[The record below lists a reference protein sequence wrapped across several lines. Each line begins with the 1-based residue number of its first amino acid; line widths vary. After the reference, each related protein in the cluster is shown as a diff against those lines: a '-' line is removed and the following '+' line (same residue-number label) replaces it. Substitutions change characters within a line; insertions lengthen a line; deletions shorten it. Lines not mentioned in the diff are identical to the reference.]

1 MRRYIYMSSL
11 PKQKN
16 NELLVDI
23 SLSLKKLQ
31 VYVDNMKT
39 DISQIKNYIRVKK
52 IQDMVEPKVNTTKEE
67 EYSGGWRLW

>member
-1 MRRYIYMSSL
+1 MTSL

-16 NELLVDI
+16 HELLVDI
-23 SLSLKKLQ
+23 SLSLKQLQ
-31 VYVDNMKT
+31 IDVDKMKA
-39 DISQIKNYIRVKK
+39 DISQIKNDIRVKT

>member
-1 MRRYIYMSSL
+1 MSSL

-16 NELLVDI
+16 HELLVDI

-31 VYVDNMKT
+31 LDVDKIKA
-39 DISQIKNYIRVKK
+39 DISQVKNDLRVKT

-67 EYSGGWRLW
+67 EYNGGWRIW

>member
-1 MRRYIYMSSL
+1 MSSL

-16 NELLVDI
+16 HEILVDL
-23 SLSLKKLQ
+23 SLSLKQLKIDMESL
-31 VYVDNMKT
+31 KT
-39 DISQIKNYIRVKK
+39 DISQIKNDLRVKT

>member
-1 MRRYIYMSSL
+1 MSSL

-16 NELLVDI
+16 HEILIDL
-23 SLSLKKLQ
+23 SLSLKQLQ
-31 VYVDNMKT
+31 VDMDKMKT
-39 DISQIKNYIRVKK
+39 DISQIKNDIRVKK

>member
-1 MRRYIYMSSL
+1 MSSL

-16 NELLVDI
+16 HQILIDL
-23 SLSLKKLQ
+23 SLSLKQLQ
-31 VYVDNMKT
+31 VDMDKMKT
-39 DISQIKNYIRVKK
+39 DISQIKNDIRVKK

>member
-1 MRRYIYMSSL
+1 MSSL

-16 NELLVDI
+16 HELLVDI
-23 SLSLKKLQ
+23 SLSLKQLQ
-31 VYVDNMKT
+31 IDVDKMKT
-39 DISQIKNYIRVKK
+39 DISQIKNDIRVKK

>member
-16 NELLVDI
+16 HDLLVDI

-31 VYVDNMKT
+31 VDMEQVKT
-39 DISQIKNYIRVKK
+39 DISNIKNDIRVQK
-52 IQDMVEPKVNTTKEE
+52 IQNMKKELPKEE
-67 EYSGGWRLW
+67 EPEPVGWWWRS

>member
-16 NELLVDI
+16 HELLVDI
-23 SLSLKKLQ
+23 SLSLKQLQ
-31 VYVDNMKT
+31 IDVDKMKT
-39 DISQIKNYIRVKK
+39 DKSQIKNDIRGKK

>member
-1 MRRYIYMSSL
+1 MSSL

-16 NELLVDI
+16 HDLLVDI

-31 VYVDNMKT
+31 VDVDQMKT
-39 DISQIKNYIRVKK
+39 DISQIKNDIRVKK
-52 IQDMVEPKVNTTKEE
+52 IQDMVEPKVDTSKAE